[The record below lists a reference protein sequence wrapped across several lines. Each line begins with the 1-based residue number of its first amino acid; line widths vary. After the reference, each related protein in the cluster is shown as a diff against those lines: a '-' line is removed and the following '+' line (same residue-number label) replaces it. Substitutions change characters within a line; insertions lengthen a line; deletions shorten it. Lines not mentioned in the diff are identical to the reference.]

1 MVIVMSN
8 KYPLVLTIHNM
19 DDIELLKHN
28 STTEYINI
36 DLDYPNK
43 EIINYFKENGQ
54 KYYYADSINS
64 QNGYIYVDYNTF
76 IKGEEI
82 IDTIMYARPDN
93 LNKLE
98 TLMGKIKQFPE
109 NNNHVYY

>member
-1 MVIVMSN
+1 MVIVMNN

-43 EIINYFKENGQ
+43 EIINYFKN
-54 KYYYADSINS
+54 
-64 QNGYIYVDYNTF
+64 
-76 IKGEEI
+76 
-82 IDTIMYARPDN
+82 TIMLISLIP
-93 LNKLE
+93 K
-98 TLMGKIKQFPE
+98 MVISM
-109 NNNHVYY
+109 

>member
-43 EIINYFKENGQ
+43 EINKSTMHIEN
-54 KYYYADSINS
+54 
-64 QNGYIYVDYNTF
+64 
-76 IKGEEI
+76 
-82 IDTIMYARPDN
+82 
-93 LNKLE
+93 
-98 TLMGKIKQFPE
+98 
-109 NNNHVYY
+109 